1 MTRRVAAALLVL
13 TLALLVAAVVPL
25 ALGAIAH
32 ERDSFVE
39 DTARTAASIAG
50 IAEARLGDDVPDDP
64 ALSAALMT
72 AARQGDELLLLNNQG
87 NVVVHQGV
95 PQNPAWQ
102 QLVAQSTTAERS
114 NHRAD
119 EQPGHRRADRMG

>member
-32 ERDSFVE
+32 ERDSFVQ

-50 IAEARLGDDVPDDP
+50 IAEARLGD
-64 ALSAALMT
+64 
-72 AARQGDELLLLNNQG
+72 
-87 NVVVHQGV
+87 GV
-95 PQNPAWQ
+95 
-102 QLVAQSTTAERS
+102 
-114 NHRAD
+114 AD
-119 EQPGHRRADRMG
+119 EIGRAHV

>member
-50 IAEARLGDDVPDDP
+50 IAEERLGDGVADDP
-64 ALSAALMT
+64 SRAAVTSAADSAMSSSCSTPTGRSSPTRGLRGT
-72 AARQGDELLLLNNQG
+72 RSGG
-87 NVVVHQGV
+87 SSS
-95 PQNPAWQ
+95 PSPRCRTNPPP
-102 QLVAQSTTAERS
+102 S
-114 NHRAD
+114 
-119 EQPGHRRADRMG
+119 